1 MGNFVVHRNKR
12 YRATIQLGERE
23 QFASNAVVADMFA
36 AAGFTGIA
44 VEGAGATRSAE
55 ATWPLE
61 DATALL
67 PSQIVS
73 VSEIEEGA

>member
-1 MGNFVVHRNKR
+1 MANFAVRRNKR

-23 QFASNAVVADMFA
+23 QFASNAVVADMLA
-36 AAGFTGIA
+36 AEGFTNIA
-44 VEGAGATRSAE
+44 VEGAGATRFAD

-67 PSQIVS
+67 VREIVS
-73 VSEIEEGA
+73 VSEVEEGA

>member
-1 MGNFVVHRNKR
+1 
-12 YRATIQLGERE
+12 
-23 QFASNAVVADMFA
+23 MFA
-36 AAGFTGIA
+36 AAGFTDIA

-55 ATWPLE
+55 ATWRLE

>member
-1 MGNFVVHRNKR
+1 MTNFAVHRNKR
-12 YRATIQLGERE
+12 YRATVELGEHE
-23 QFASNAVVADMFA
+23 QHASNAVVADMLA
-36 AAGFTGIA
+36 AAGFTNIA
-44 VEGAGATRSAE
+44 VEGAGARRFAE

-67 PSQIVS
+67 PREIVS